1 MYLSTLYIIS
11 YFFVK
16 VKHYLRFL
24 AVFRAFLKAEAL
36 GAPLDPGLRIVSPEP
51 ALLRL
56 RLAWILAYSPCL
68 GILFTFWLSLF
79 LWLSVVRHQL
89 SPVLS
94 LTNPCSGTAL
104 QRFCRGFCLS
114 AVIRQA
120 SCGFLRCAEFR
131 LSCSVLHL

>member
-1 MYLSTLYIIS
+1 MYLSTLYIIP
-11 YFFVK
+11 YFYAK

-24 AVFRAFLKAEAL
+24 VVFRAFLKASAV
-36 GAPLDPGLRIVSPEP
+36 GAPADPGLRILSPDP
-51 ALLRL
+51 AAIRL
-56 RLAWILAYSPCL
+56 RLACILLYSPL
-68 GILFTFWLSLF
+68 GILFTSWLSLF

-104 QRFCRGFCLS
+104 QRFCCGFCLS